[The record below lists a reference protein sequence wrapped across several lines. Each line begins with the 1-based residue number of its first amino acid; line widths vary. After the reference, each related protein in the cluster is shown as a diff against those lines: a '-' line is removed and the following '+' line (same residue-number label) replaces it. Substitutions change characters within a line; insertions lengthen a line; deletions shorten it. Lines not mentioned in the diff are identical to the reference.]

1 MNPATK
7 RCHMIDFV
15 VMRAEQRVVCRD
27 VQVMRGTNCWTDHLL
42 ARPLRAGDSTEC
54 NWDALKSCIVPAAE
68 EVVCR
73 WKRKPPDWFEDSEEL
88 LSPLI
93 KDKDDA
99 HLRMIQCN
107 TSASQMEF
115 RRHQRKVKVA
125 VDNANEEW
133 ICMVAKE
140 GEAVKKD
147 GCTRWKSIRNC
158 SWLMLEEDQLDPL
171 LS

>member
-1 MNPATK
+1 M
-7 RCHMIDFV
+7 
-15 VMRAEQRVVCRD
+15 
-27 VQVMRGTNCWTDHLL
+27 L

-54 NWDALKSCIVPAAE
+54 NWDALKSCIVSAAG
-68 EVVCR
+68 EVVGR
-73 WKRKPPDWFEDSEEL
+73 WKRKQPDWFEDSEEL

-107 TSASQMEF
+107 TSANQMEF

-133 ICMVAKE
+133 TCRVAKE
-140 GEAVKKD
+140 GGNCKK
-147 GCTRWKSIRNC
+147 GWLHKVEEYQEVAAGSCWKKTN
-158 SWLMLEEDQLDPL
+158 
-171 LS
+171 